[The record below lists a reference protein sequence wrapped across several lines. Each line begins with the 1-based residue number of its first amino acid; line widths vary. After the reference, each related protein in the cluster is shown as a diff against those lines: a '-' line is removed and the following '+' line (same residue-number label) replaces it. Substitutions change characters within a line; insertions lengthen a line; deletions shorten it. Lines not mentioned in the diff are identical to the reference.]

1 MNAGVWGG
9 RMLDELCL
17 PMGEKESGAMLFSVR
32 RLPHTCTK
40 WTRSEWVKIKMNSRG
55 GNVPVSG
62 K

>member
-1 MNAGVWGG
+1 
-9 RMLDELCL
+9 MLDELCL